1 MRITLTLILISIF
14 IGCASNPIK
23 LAPQTYSKSNK
34 NGLIAGTIS
43 IIDGKP
49 KFNSYDFYYRELGQ
63 KKQHR
68 ITIKPDQGGFTMV
81 LKPDYT
87 KGDTLVFQYIMEH
100 PPGNYEF
107 FNYSLFNNMG
117 YIQST
122 KKEKKG
128 FSIPFTIASG
138 EIAYLGDMVINTKE
152 FKKSGTL
159 VKWMDNSDREL
170 KKFKTKFSKIDWS
183 TFTNKTITEGK
194 IENEKLIEFKKA
206 ER

>member
-1 MRITLTLILISIF
+1 MKILLIILSAIF
-14 IGCASNPIK
+14 LIGCASNPIK
-23 LAPQTYSKSNK
+23 LAPQTYSSESN

-49 KFNSYDFYYRELGQ
+49 KFNSYDFYYREIGQ

-81 LKPDYT
+81 LKPDYSV
-87 KGDTLVFQYIMEH
+87 GDTLVFQYLMEH
-100 PPGNYEF
+100 APGQYEF

-122 KKEKKG
+122 KREKKG
-128 FSIPFTIASG
+128 FSIPFEVESG
-138 EIAYLGDMVINTKE
+138 KIAYLGDMVINTKE
-152 FKKSGTL
+152 FKKNGTL
-159 VKWMDNSDREL
+159 VRWLDNSKREL
-170 KKFKTKFSKIDWS
+170 MKFKKKFSRIDWS
-183 TFTNKTITEGK
+183 TFTNQTITGGE
-194 IENEKLIEFKKA
+194 IENQELIQFKKA